1 MFDKEWETPEMTWH
15 LGYVSKDATRAI
27 AVGARICIIIFC

>member
-27 AVGARICIIIFC
+27 TKIT